1 MNLEKFL
8 FKKIYVWVFLL
19 FVILSFVFTIIFGS
33 LVNYFSNGGHRFSYL
48 KPLTYFLISIP
59 KDIARIFEPN
69 IHGLALDQ
77 SKFKNLSGLYLYEGN
92 LEGYLLLAKVDEN
105 YTKPKVELIDI
116 NQKKIIHSWEFDLNK
131 YKNYRNKKIKTFQMK
146 HPFLFNN
153 GDLLFKDQNG
163 PLILINRC
171 SEIKWAKIGSYHHSI
186 EIDHNQH
193 IWTGSAIDIDGFFHN
208 SIIKISKEGVIK
220 FEKAINEIFA
230 ENNLSHLIVTA
241 KETGNP
247 IHLNDIQPVLTDG
260 SFWKKGDLF
269 LSLRNLSM
277 IMLYRPSTNKV
288 LWYQQGPW
296 IYQHDVD
303 IMSENDISIFN
314 NNLNLEKNEVKNN
327 NETLIYNFLNNKT
340 SNPYKKAYEI
350 NKIATPEAGL
360 SVILKNGDI
369 FVEETLNG
377 RLLRMDKNGKIIWQY
392 INRLKNNKLYI
403 LSWSRYLN
411 NEVISKKL
419 IGDLKKTC
427 L

>member
-19 FVILSFVFTIIFGS
+19 FVILSFVFAIIFGS
-33 LVNYFSNGGHRFSYL
+33 LVNYFSNDGHRFSFL

-59 KDIARIFEPN
+59 KDVARIFEPN

-92 LEGYLLLAKVDEN
+92 LEGYLLLAKVHEN
-105 YTKPKVELIDI
+105 YIKPKVELIDI
-116 NQKKIIHSWEFDLNK
+116 NQKKTIHSWEFDLNK

-163 PLILINRC
+163 PLILVNRC
-171 SEIKWAKIGSYHHSI
+171 SEVKWAKIGSYHHSI

-193 IWTGSAIDIDGFFHN
+193 IWTGSVINIDDDVYQ

-247 IHLNDIQPVLTDG
+247 FHLNDIQPVLTDG

-288 LWYQQGPW
+288 LWHQQGPW

-303 IMSENDISIFN
+303 IMSENDLSIFN

-350 NKIATPEAGL
+350 NKIATPASGL
-360 SVILKNGDI
+360 SEILKNGDI

-392 INRLKNNKLYI
+392 INRLKNNKLYV

-419 IGDLKKTC
+419 LDDLKKTC

>member
-1 MNLEKFL
+1 M
-8 FKKIYVWVFLL
+8 
-19 FVILSFVFTIIFGS
+19 
-33 LVNYFSNGGHRFSYL
+33 
-48 KPLTYFLISIP
+48 
-59 KDIARIFEPN
+59 
-69 IHGLALDQ
+69 
-77 SKFKNLSGLYLYEGN
+77 
-92 LEGYLLLAKVDEN
+92 
-105 YTKPKVELIDI
+105 
-116 NQKKIIHSWEFDLNK
+116 
-131 YKNYRNKKIKTFQMK
+131 
-146 HPFLFNN
+146 
-153 GDLLFKDQNG
+153 
-163 PLILINRC
+163 
-171 SEIKWAKIGSYHHSI
+171 
-186 EIDHNQH
+186 
-193 IWTGSAIDIDGFFHN
+193 
-208 SIIKISKEGVIK
+208 
-220 FEKAINEIFA
+220 
-230 ENNLSHLIVTA
+230 IVTA

-247 IHLNDIQPVLTDG
+247 FHLNDIQPVLTDG

-288 LWYQQGPW
+288 LWHQQGPW

-303 IMSENDISIFN
+303 IMSENDLSIFN

-350 NKIATPEAGL
+350 NKIATPASGL
-360 SVILKNGDI
+360 SEILKNGDI

-392 INRLKNNKLYI
+392 INRLKNNKLYV

-419 IGDLKKTC
+419 LDDLKKTC